1 MIFQIPGSGDLKGH
15 NIIAKPNIRHTAS
28 TATHMRLLNNTIN

>member
-15 NIIAKPNIRHTAS
+15 NIIAKPNVRHSHPNEVTE
-28 TATHMRLLNNTIN
+28 